1 MIVRIEI
8 EGARAGFFGYR
19 VSYESEELYGDTGLA
34 SLADCLVAAV
44 EGMAPDVL
52 AAEVWYQNIVS
63 GTYTLPVIGMQLD
76 QIAAHA
82 ANTTAAIEEVANE
95 RR

>member
-19 VSYESEELYGDTGLA
+19 VSYESEELYGDAGLA

-52 AAEVWYQNIVS
+52 AAEV
-63 GTYTLPVIGMQLD
+63 
-76 QIAAHA
+76 
-82 ANTTAAIEEVANE
+82 
-95 RR
+95 